1 MLIHSEKPP
10 MGWNTWN
17 VYLGVPDEKILK
29 KSAEYMSRNL
39 LKSGYEYFV
48 IDALWYTNDTTG
60 KWSFDEYGRLQ
71 PDSEKFPHGLLSFS
85 DYIHSL
91 GLKFGI
97 HMMRGITDRVINQGC
112 KIKGTDVSVDEIIN
126 YDSPCS
132 WSDSNGWYG
141 VKTDSP
147 YAQNW
152 YDSIVSQFAEWNVDF
167 IKYDDLGS
175 PLQKEEIIFIENA
188 INKCGRDMV
197 LSLSPGNH
205 AETDDAG
212 FYSAH
217 STMWRITGD
226 FWDDQKNFTRSFD
239 KLAQWNS
246 FIHCGGW
253 PDGDMLPLGWICEN
267 PHVSGDEPRICRF
280 TREEIK
286 SLMTL
291 FSVAKSPLILTCNLL
306 RNTDDFLS
314 VQTQPD
320 CIYMNQY
327 GSPEILSADGEKHIW
342 HSKAGNSDYL
352 AVFNRTESE
361 KSIEAVIPESLS
373 GKQAVNVWDGNA
385 KPIILTS
392 PVMNIAVPPHG
403 VILLKC
409 LE

>member
-17 VYLGVPDEKILK
+17 VYLGVPNEKILK
-29 KSAEYMSRNL
+29 ESADYMSRNL
-39 LKSGYEYFV
+39 LRSGYEYFV
-48 IDALWYTNDTTG
+48 IDALWYSNDITG
-60 KWSFDEYGRLQ
+60 EWSFDEYGRLQ
-71 PDSEKFPHGLLSFS
+71 PDSRKFPNGLLSFS
-85 DYIHSL
+85 DYVHGL

-97 HMMRGITDRVINQGC
+97 HMMRGINTRVVNKGC
-112 KIKGTDVSVDEIIN
+112 KVKGTDISVDDIIN
-126 YDSPCS
+126 RSSPCS
-132 WSDSNGWYG
+132 WSESNGWYG
-141 VKTDSP
+141 IKTDNP

-152 YDSIVSQFAEWNVDF
+152 YDGIVSQFAEWNVDF

-175 PLQKEEIIFIENA
+175 PIQKEEIILIENA

-205 AETDDAG
+205 AETDDAE

-226 FWDDQKNFTRSFD
+226 FWDDQKNFTRCFD
-239 KLAQWNS
+239 KIAQWNR

-253 PDGDMLPLGWICEN
+253 PDADMLPLGWICEN
-267 PHVSGDEPRICRF
+267 PHESGDVPRICRF
-280 TREEIK
+280 TSEEIK

-306 RNTDDFLS
+306 RNTEDFLA

-327 GSPEILSADGEKHIW
+327 GTPEILLSDCETHIW
-342 HSKAGNSDYL
+342 HSKAGDSDYL
-352 AVFNRTESE
+352 AVFNRTDVK
-361 KSIEAVIPESLS
+361 KSIEVGIPKGLS
-373 GKQAVNVWDGNA
+373 GKQAINVWDCNA
-385 KPIILTS
+385 VPIKLS
-392 PVMNIAVPPHG
+392 APVMSFTVPPHG

-409 LE
+409 FE